1 MTVYRDQLTPGAPR
15 SLRLPAS
22 CSPPAINDLRPHLV
36 GVASQLERGQ
46 VLVVDA
52 SDVTECSPG
61 LLGVLVAAEAA
72 ARRRGAAVRLE
83 PATGSVADA
92 AGRCGLGR
100 RLLDRPGE
108 SAAAPSPAAQ
118 WPVRFLLSVGE
129 SGDAERPGE
138 REQHQAG
145 QLVTPGEQ
153 QEGRGQQ
160 RPRPQAD

>member
-1 MTVYRDQLTPGAPR
+1 MTVYRDHLTPDAPR
-15 SLRLPAS
+15 SLRLPAR
-22 CSPPAINDLRPHLV
+22 CSPPTINDLRPHLV
-36 GVASQLERGQ
+36 GVASQLETGQ

-52 SDVTECSPG
+52 SDVTECSPA
-61 LLGVLVAAEAA
+61 LLGVLVAADAA

-83 PATGSVADA
+83 PATGSVADE
-92 AGRCGLGR
+92 AGRCGLGS

-108 SAAAPSPAAQ
+108 AAASPSPATQ
-118 WPVRFLLSVGE
+118 WPVRFLLSAGE
-129 SGDAERPGE
+129 RGDAERPGE

-153 QEGRGQQ
+153 EEGGGQQ